1 MSLGF
6 KYSQSIYFLVVEM
19 RFFSL
24 KTRIATGEGSLKY
37 VQSIARNYEKV
48 VVLSSKSMRI
58 HGFLSEVMDYAEE
71 AGAEVDAI
79 TGLPA
84 EPNYEDVEELMPRV
98 KEFSPDLLIALGGG
112 SVIDITKA
120 IKVFYD
126 APELSFEEIAF
137 LDRFTK
143 PLKVIPKL
151 KTPLVAIPSTS
162 GAGSEVSA
170 ASVLKKDGVKYNLVS
185 YEIAP
190 EYAILD
196 PRLPRTMPRD
206 VARNSG
212 LDVLVHGIEAYTT
225 NASTPFSDAMAIKAV
240 KTVFKWLPLSVNGDE
255 TAREQIHYAATMAGI
270 AFLNAR
276 LGICHSLSHKAAW
289 IAPHGLLNAIFLPYV
304 VEFNM
309 KSDYARRKY
318 GEIAREIGFNTPEE
332 LVEVIKEFN
341 EMLSIAKLSEL
352 VDEEVFMARLDEM
365 AKKAYADPLVNFNPV
380 EPSVEEIK
388 ELYKKAYYAE

>member
-1 MSLGF
+1 
-6 KYSQSIYFLVVEM
+6 M

-24 KTRIATGEGSLKY
+24 KTRIASGEGSLKY
-37 VQSIARNYEKV
+37 VQSIARNYERV
-48 VVLSSKSMRI
+48 LVLSSKSMRI
-58 HGFLSEVMDYAEE
+58 HGFLNEVMDYAEE

-84 EPNYEDVEELMPRV
+84 EPSYEDVEELMPRV
-98 KEFSPDLLIALGGG
+98 REFSPDLLIALGGG

-126 APELSFEEIAF
+126 DPELSFEEIAF

-196 PRLPRTMPRD
+196 PRLPRTMPRE
-206 VARNSG
+206 VTRNSG

-225 NASTPFSDAMAIKAV
+225 TTSTPFSDAMAIKAV
-240 KTVFKWLPLSVNGDE
+240 KIVFKWLPLSVNGDE

-318 GEIAREIGFNTPEE
+318 KEIAREIGFNTPEE

-341 EMLSIAKLSEL
+341 EMLGVPKLSEL

-380 EPSVEEIK
+380 EPSVEDIK

>member
-1 MSLGF
+1 M
-6 KYSQSIYFLVVEM
+6 K
-19 RFFSL
+19 FFSL
-24 KTRIATGEGSLKY
+24 KTRIAIGEGSLKY
-37 VQSIARNYEKV
+37 VESIAKGYERV
-48 VVLSSKSMRI
+48 LILSSKSMRI
-58 HGFLSEVMDYAEE
+58 HGFLNEVMDYVEE

-79 TGLPA
+79 TELPA
-84 EPNYEDVEELMPRV
+84 EPSYEDVEELMPRV
-98 KEFSPDLLIALGGG
+98 REFSPDLLIALGGG

-143 PLKVIPKL
+143 PPKVIPKL

-170 ASVLKKDGVKYNLVS
+170 ASVLKKDGIKYNFVS
-185 YEIAP
+185 FEIAP

-196 PRLPRTMPRD
+196 PRLPRTMPRE

-225 NASTPFSDAMAIKAV
+225 TSATPFSDAMAIQAV

-255 TAREQIHYAATMAGI
+255 TAREKIHYAATMAGI

-304 VEFNM
+304 IEFNM
-309 KSDYARRKY
+309 KSDYARKKY
-318 GEIAREIGFNTPEE
+318 TEIAKEIGFNTAEE

-341 EMLSIAKLSEL
+341 EMLGVPKLNEL
-352 VDEEVFMARLDEM
+352 VDEEVFMAKLDEM

-380 EPSVEEIK
+380 EPSVEDMK
-388 ELYKKAYYAE
+388 ELYKKALLNSSS

>member
-1 MSLGF
+1 
-6 KYSQSIYFLVVEM
+6 M

-24 KTRIATGEGSLKY
+24 KTRIASGEGSLKY

-48 VVLSSKSMRI
+48 LVLSSKSMRI
-58 HGFLSEVMDYAEE
+58 HGFLNEVMDYAEE

-84 EPNYEDVEELMPRV
+84 EPSYEDVEELMPRV

-120 IKVFYD
+120 IKVFYED
-126 APELSFEEIAF
+126 PELSFEEIAF

-196 PRLPRTMPRD
+196 PRLPRTMPRE

-318 GEIAREIGFNTPEE
+318 KEIAREIGFNTPEE

-341 EMLSIAKLSEL
+341 EMLGVPKLSEL

-365 AKKAYADPLVNFNPV
+365 AKKAHADPLVNFNPV

>member
-1 MSLGF
+1 
-6 KYSQSIYFLVVEM
+6 M

-24 KTRIATGEGSLKY
+24 KTRIASGEGSLKY

-48 VVLSSKSMRI
+48 LVLSSKSMRI
-58 HGFLSEVMDYAEE
+58 HGFLNEVMDYAEE

-84 EPNYEDVEELMPRV
+84 EPSYEDVEELMPRV

-112 SVIDITKA
+112 SVIDVTKA

-143 PLKVIPKL
+143 PPKVIPKL

>member
-1 MSLGF
+1 
-6 KYSQSIYFLVVEM
+6 M

-24 KTRIATGEGSLKY
+24 KTRIASGEGSLKY

-48 VVLSSKSMRI
+48 LVLSSKSMRI
-58 HGFLSEVMDYAEE
+58 HGFLNEVMDYAEE

-84 EPNYEDVEELMPRV
+84 EPSYEDVEELMPRV
-98 KEFSPDLLIALGGG
+98 REFSPDLLIALGGG

-143 PLKVIPKL
+143 PPKVIPKL

>member
-1 MSLGF
+1 M
-6 KYSQSIYFLVVEM
+6 K
-19 RFFSL
+19 FFGL
-24 KTRIATGEGSLKY
+24 KTRIALGEGSLRY
-37 VQSIARNYEKV
+37 VESIAKGYERV
-48 VVLSSKSMRI
+48 LILSSKSMRI
-58 HGFLSEVMDYAEE
+58 HGFLNEVMDYVEE

-79 TGLPA
+79 TELPA
-84 EPNYEDVEELMPRV
+84 EPSYEDVEELMPRV
-98 KEFSPDLLIALGGG
+98 REFSPDLLIALGGG

-143 PLKVIPKL
+143 PSKVIPKL

-170 ASVLKKDGVKYNLVS
+170 ASVLKKDGIKYNFVS
-185 YEIAP
+185 FEIAP

-196 PRLPRTMPRD
+196 PRLPRTMPRE

-225 NASTPFSDAMAIKAV
+225 TAATPFSDAMAIQAI

-255 TAREQIHYAATMAGI
+255 TAREKIHYAATMAGI

-289 IAPHGLLNAIFLPYV
+289 IGPHGLLNAIFLPYV
-304 VEFNM
+304 IEFNM
-309 KSDYARRKY
+309 KSDYARKKY
-318 GEIAREIGFNTPEE
+318 TEIAKEIGFNTAEE
-332 LVEVIKEFN
+332 LVEVVKEFN
-341 EMLSIAKLSEL
+341 EMLGVPRLSEL
-352 VDEEVFMARLDEM
+352 VDEETFMAKLDEM

-380 EPSVEEIK
+380 EPSVEDMK
-388 ELYKKAYYAE
+388 ELYLRAYRWE